1 MQTAM
6 DLFMHELAD
15 IRSAEKIFLEVLKKG
30 ASKASNETLV
40 KLLEEHR
47 QQTEGHLKN
56 VDAAFEALGMKP
68 QEVECK
74 GATGLQEELEEAI
87 KEKPAPE
94 ILDAMIASGAA
105 KTEHYE
111 ITAYSGIIDLA
122 KQLGQKEAAKLL
134 EQNLKEEQETLKK
147 VEKAEEQLSKELPM
161 PSAA

>member
-74 GATGLQEELEEAI
+74 GAKGLQEELEEAI

-122 KQLGQKEAAKLL
+122 KQLGQKDAAKLL